1 MTGREV
7 IMAGGYRTPFGKYG
21 GAIKSWSAI
30 ELGSYLVPRA
40 LERMNIDPAAVDHM
54 VCATAVAAEV
64 ANNFSGVAR
73 RVAINSGLV
82 SVPSYTMDCASA
94 SGLAAVKL
102 AHMAIVSGESEVA
115 IALGTEA
122 MGNAAFL
129 VSPRI
134 RWGNRGDLTLV
145 DPIFPLGGPASR
157 EARATGPSGRLDEEA
172 PLFNVTRAEMD
183 QWAYTSQMRYEKAR
197 AAGLIDEEMIPIEAD
212 GQTVLAVDEAAK
224 PWSTQEKMAA
234 LRTVRGSQYVTAG
247 NSPGLESGAA
257 MVVLMCRAAAERTGH
272 AREPRLEH
280 AVFTASEPTAPLKA
294 AGVATKKLLAM
305 TELRLG
311 DVDLIEI
318 EEDYAAA
325 PVIAARYLAAECG
338 VAEADIL
345 ERTNVNGGAVV
356 MGHPIA
362 TGGTRIALT
371 LAREMKRRNSR
382 LGIAAVAGAMAQGT
396 AILLRQAE

>member
-1 MTGREV
+1 
-7 IMAGGYRTPFGKYG
+7 MAGGFRTPFGKYG
-21 GAIKSWSAI
+21 GAIRTWSAM

-40 LERMNIDPAAVDHM
+40 LQRMGIDPDAVDHL
-54 VCATAVAAEV
+54 VCATAVAAEI

-73 RVAINSGLV
+73 RVAIDSGLV

-102 AHMAIVSGESEVA
+102 AHLAVSAGEAEVA

-122 MGNAAFL
+122 MGNAAFV

-145 DPIFPLGGPASR
+145 DPIFPLGGPTSR
-157 EARATGPSGRLDEEA
+157 AARATGPSGRLDEEA

-183 QWAYTSQMRYEKAR
+183 NWAYTSQMRYEKAR
-197 AAGLIDEEMIPIEAD
+197 AAGLIDEEMIAIEAD
-212 GQTVLAVDEAAK
+212 GTPVLAVDEAAK
-224 PWSTQEKMAA
+224 PWSTLEKLAT
-234 LRTVRGSQYVTAG
+234 LPTVRGSQYVTAG

-257 MVVLMCRAAAERTGH
+257 LVVLMSRAAAERLGF
-272 AREPRLEH
+272 ANELRLTD
-280 AVFTASEPTAPLKA
+280 AVFTASDPAAPLVA
-294 AGVATKKLLAM
+294 AGVATKKLLD
-305 TELRLG
+305 TSGVRLR
-311 DVDLIEI
+311 DVDLVEI

-325 PVIAARYLAAECG
+325 PIIAARYLAAECD
-338 VAEADIL
+338 VPEADLL

-362 TGGTRIALT
+362 TGGTRIALH

-382 LGIAAVAGAMAQGT
+382 LGVAAVAGAMAQGT
-396 AILLRQAE
+396 AILLRHPA